1 MINFYNKMNS
11 HVLATK
17 WRPQLFD
24 DVIGQD
30 STIQAIKN
38 SLSTKKIHPAWILS
52 GSRGVGKTTIARIFA
67 MGLSCIK
74 GITKN
79 PCGLCEICI
88 AIKKNSFLDLIE
100 LDSASKTKVE
110 DIREILE
117 IIYYPPVKGRYKIY
131 IFDEFHMLSKHS
143 FNALLKVLEEPPEY
157 IKFIFATTELQKIP
171 ITIKSRCLQFNLK
184 LIKKNLIFNQLK
196 KILNK
201 ENLQYDIEAINIIS
215 KTANGSMRDALSLTN
230 QLISMGSLTIN
241 NVSLMLGLIEKKYL
255 FLLLYNLKNKKNDF
269 ILDLIYKISVFD
281 INWENIIIEIM
292 ILIHDILKI
301 KILKKN
307 SQYFL
312 KNSNFNN
319 NIKFYKKISKNYSKQ
334 ELKFL
339 YKIFSEGK
347 KNLYLSPS
355 PKIGFEMIILEII
368 IYFNEN
374 YTNLK

>member
-1 MINFYNKMNS
+1 MNS

-17 WRPQLFD
+17 WRPQSFD

-30 STIQAIKN
+30 STVQAIRN

-143 FNALLKVLEEPPEY
+143 FNALLKILEEPPEY

-184 LIKKNLIFNQLK
+184 LIKKDLIFNQLK

-215 KTANGSMRDALSLTN
+215 KTANGSMRDALSLIN

-255 FLLLYNLKNKKNDF
+255 FLLLYNLKNKKNNF
-269 ILDLIYKISVFD
+269 VLDLIHKISVFD

-292 ILIHDILKI
+292 ILIHNILKI

-307 SQYFL
+307 SQYCL
-312 KNSNFNN
+312 KNSDFDN
-319 NIKFYKKISKNYSKQ
+319 NIKFYKKISKNYSEQ

-339 YKIFSEGK
+339 YNIFSKGK

-368 IYFNEN
+368 IYFN
-374 YTNLK
+374 